1 MFADA
6 CEEVPLD
13 FEAVI
18 VRQGEPLEHVYFPL
32 HGYISQVTRTTGA
45 GLEIALTGNEGMF
58 GLPASLDVP
67 VSQVLAIVQGPASLF
82 AWSLDRTALGA
93 VRDVTRRLRAR
104 MFAASRRPALDP
116 TA

>member
-1 MFADA
+1 MKRALPDVTTTNHLMNGMTRTSRELFADA

-67 VSQVLAIVQGPASLF
+67 VSQVLAIVQGPG
-82 AWSLDRTALGA
+82 RAL
-93 VRDVTRRLRAR
+93 
-104 MFAASRRPALDP
+104 
-116 TA
+116 